1 MSTENN
7 TVDNIRQLIAEIKEY
22 AILQK
27 DYAKL
32 QFVEKLTI
40 LLSTLIMTFILIIL
54 CMVTLFY
61 LLFSFAYILEPLV
74 GGLTISFAI
83 ISVICILI
91 MACIVYFRN
100 KLITNPLVRFLTN
113 LFLKDSNK

>member
-1 MSTENN
+1 MSTDNS
-7 TVDNIRQLIAEIKEY
+7 TIDNIKQLIAEIKEY

-40 LLSTLIMTFILIIL
+40 LLSMLIMTFILIIL
-54 CMVTLFY
+54 GMVTLFY
-61 LLFSFAYILEPLV
+61 LLYSLAYILEPLV
-74 GGLTISFAI
+74 GGLTISFCI
-83 ISVICILI
+83 ISLISILI
-91 MACIVYFRN
+91 MVCMIIFRKN
-100 KLITNPLVRFLTN
+100 LITNPLVRFLTN

>member
-1 MSTENN
+1 MSTEKN
-7 TVDNIRQLIAEIKEY
+7 TVDSIRQLIAELKEY

-40 LLSTLIMTFILIIL
+40 LLSTLILIFILITL
-54 CMVTLFY
+54 GMVTLFY
-61 LLFSFAYILEPLV
+61 LLFSLAYVLEPLV
-74 GGLTISFAI
+74 GLSLSFSLIACLSISI
-83 ISVICILI
+83 IIC
-91 MACIVYFRN
+91 MIVFRKN
-100 KLITNPLVRFLTN
+100 LITNPLVRFLAA

>member
-1 MSTENN
+1 MSTENS
-7 TVDNIRQLIAEIKEY
+7 TIDNIRQLIAEIKEY

-40 LLSTLIMTFILIIL
+40 LLSVLILTFILITL
-54 CMVTLFY
+54 GMVTLFY

-74 GGLTISFAI
+74 GGLTISFCI
-83 ISVICILI
+83 ISFISVLI
-91 MACIVYFRN
+91 MASVIIFRKN
-100 KLITNPLVRFLTN
+100 LITNPLVRFLTN
-113 LFLKDSNK
+113 LFLQDSNK